1 MVTLADAHQAQ
12 LGRYLSFFK
21 GKRERL
27 INDRASDLDEFKS
40 DQCAD
45 DAQLY
50 NKTDVENLLD
60 TYHAV
65 IVGCIREEVENMVN
79 ISAVYVSELFSQAQ
93 QLGITLDSAD
103 VSLIEDKT
111 RVDQIK
117 MMMSSGGAL
126 PLQPMASRNPTLP
139 TLAPGGAQDPAMLQE
154 NQDLKEQNRQ
164 MNDRYQQMQHEVSQL
179 LKERSVMLRE
189 LEEVKSNF
197 AQLRAMQPETAGN
210 NQINEIER
218 RCMATQGMLDAKKAE
233 CDAMSRDL
241 NQRLGDSTQ
250 FKELKAIVKKKS
262 QEVIQLRK
270 QLEAHGL
277 APVGTAGGVDLAP
290 EDD

>member
-12 LGRYLSFFK
+12 LSRYLSFFK

-27 INDRASDLDEFKS
+27 INDRASDLNEFKS

-79 ISAVYVSELFSQAQ
+79 ISAVYVSELYSQAQ

-117 MMMSSGGAL
+117 MMMSSGGAPL
-126 PLQPMASRNPTLP
+126 LQPMVSRNATLP
-139 TLAPGGAQDPAMLQE
+139 TLGAQDPAMLQE

-197 AQLRAMQPETAGN
+197 TQLRAMQPESAGN
-210 NQINEIER
+210 SQINEIER

-262 QEVIQLRK
+262 HEVIQLRR

-277 APVGTAGGVDLAP
+277 APVASAGGVDLAP